1 MVLFNHVMIFPGSI
15 LEKLG
20 EYTAARNDPTIL
32 AKCSLLHL
40 AFNRSRWNIV
50 YSSHIKLQ
58 CFEANVIGR
67 QIKPLVVKLKT
78 RDYLSGGL
86 TTITNCTG
94 KWSCRW
100 VVFASYCGLSQKK
113 ISAVFR
119 LPIVATT
126 SICNKLS
133 FKL

>member
-1 MVLFNHVMIFPGSI
+1 MIFPGSI

-67 QIKPLVVKLKT
+67 QIKPQLSNLKHV
-78 RDYLSGGL
+78 
-86 TTITNCTG
+86 TIYQE
-94 KWSCRW
+94 
-100 VVFASYCGLSQKK
+100 ALPQSQ
-113 ISAVFR
+113 IAQENDH
-119 LPIVATT
+119 VAE
-126 SICNKLS
+126 
-133 FKL
+133 